1 MILAGAMAGAV
12 ILAGSCLLVPIA
24 VSGGAA
30 NQCAATASGDDSSLD
45 AEQSQNLTTI
55 LAVGARLGFDRD
67 GQVIGVM
74 TALTES
80 TLRNVDH
87 GDSAGPDSRGLF
99 QQRDGWGPLEVR
111 MSPVGSSEL
120 FFKALSNVPGWDAM
134 EPWAAAQAVQRSA
147 SSDGSNYRRNFD
159 LARQLAGKPPA
170 SCGGWQFTDT
180 SELPGAQQAVARA
193 LSLVGHTGYYQLC
206 ARLAANIWGRP
217 RAGYISAAEQWNAMV
232 TAGQAHLG
240 DHHPPLG
247 ALLFWSAG
255 GPYGHV
261 AVYVGDGHIVSND
274 IGDRAPGAGGVY
286 LVETGAVE
294 SEWNADY
301 LGWAPPIY
309 PGT

>member
-1 MILAGAMAGAV
+1 MILAAAVAGAAM
-12 ILAGSCLLVPIA
+12 LAGSCLLVPIA
-24 VSGGAA
+24 VSGGTVQ
-30 NQCAATASGDDSSLD
+30 QCAATVSDVESGLD
-45 AEQSQNLTTI
+45 AEQGQNLTTI
-55 LAVGARLGFDRD
+55 LTVGARLGFDHD

-99 QQRDGWGPLEVR
+99 QQRGGWGPLEVR
-111 MSPVGSSEL
+111 MNPVGSSEL
-120 FFKALSNVPGWDAM
+120 FFNALSNVPGWAGM
-134 EPWAAAQAVQRSA
+134 EPWVAAQAVQRSA

-159 LARQLAGKPPA
+159 LASQLAGKPPA
-170 SCGGWQFTDT
+170 SCGGWQFIDT

-193 LSLVGHTGYYQLC
+193 LTLVGHAGYYQLC

-217 RAGYISAAEQWNAMV
+217 RAGYISAAEQWNAMTV
-232 TAGQAHLG
+232 AGRAHQG
-240 DHHPPLG
+240 DRRPPVG
-247 ALLFWSAG
+247 ALLFWSTG

-274 IGDRAPGAGGVY
+274 IGDRVAGAGGVY
-286 LVETGAVE
+286 LVETGAIE
-294 SEWNADY
+294 SKWNADY